1 MEKKVTL
8 PKHKFHIKTGD
19 TVVVTGGNSK
29 GKRGVVKEVIVEKD
43 RARVEGVAMIT
54 KHLKPTA
61 SSPQGSLEKT
71 EGSIHISNLKLVDPT
86 TGEPTRTGR
95 KLNEKG
101 KLQRFSKKTGN
112 FIPDQSAS
120 AGRK

>member
-1 MEKKVTL
+1 MEKKITL
-8 PKHKFHIKTGD
+8 PKHKFHIKAGD
-19 TVVVTGGNSK
+19 TVLVIGGNSK
-29 GKRGVVKEVIVEKD
+29 GQRGVVKEVIVEKD

-71 EGSIHISNLKLVDPT
+71 EGSVHISNLMVVDPA

-95 KLNEKG
+95 KLNDKG
-101 KLQRFSKKTGN
+101 KLQRYSKKTGN
-112 FIPDQSAS
+112 FIPDNF
-120 AGRK
+120 RKE

>member
-1 MEKKVTL
+1 MEKKITL
-8 PKHKFHIKTGD
+8 PKHKFHIQAGD
-19 TVVVTGGNSK
+19 TVVVIGGNSK
-29 GKRGVVKEVIVEKD
+29 GLRGVVKEVIVEKD

-61 SSPQGSLEKT
+61 SNPQGNLVKT
-71 EGSIHISNLKLVDPT
+71 EGSVHISNLMLVDPA

-95 KLNEKG
+95 KVNEKG

-112 FIPDQSAS
+112 FIPDSY
-120 AGRK
+120 RKQ

>member
-1 MEKKVTL
+1 MEKKVKL

-19 TVVVTGGNSK
+19 IVLVIGGNSK
-29 GKRGVVKEVIVEKD
+29 GQRGVVKEVIVEKD

-61 SSPQGSLEKT
+61 QNPQGSLEKT
-71 EGSIHISNLKLVDPT
+71 EGSIHISNLMVVDPT

-112 FIPDQSAS
+112 FIPDG
-120 AGRK
+120 GRK

>member
-1 MEKKVTL
+1 MEKRITL
-8 PKHKFHIKTGD
+8 PKHKFHIQAGD
-19 TVVVTGGNSK
+19 TVVVIGGNSK
-29 GKRGVVKEVIVEKD
+29 GLRGVVKEVIVEKD

-61 SSPQGSLEKT
+61 SNPQGNLVKT
-71 EGSIHISNLKLVDPT
+71 EGSVHISNLMLVDPA

-95 KLNEKG
+95 KVNEKG

-112 FIPDQSAS
+112 FIPDSC
-120 AGRK
+120 RKQ

>member
-1 MEKKVTL
+1 MEKRITL
-8 PKHKFHIKTGD
+8 PKHKFHIQAGD
-19 TVVVTGGNSK
+19 TVVVIGGNSK
-29 GKRGVVKEVIVEKD
+29 GLRGVVKEMIVEKD

-61 SSPQGSLEKT
+61 SNPQGNLVKT
-71 EGSIHISNLKLVDPT
+71 EGSVHISNLMLVDPA

-95 KLNEKG
+95 KVNEKG

-112 FIPDQSAS
+112 FIPDSY
-120 AGRK
+120 RKQ

>member
-1 MEKKVTL
+1 MEKRITL
-8 PKHKFHIKTGD
+8 PKHKFHIQAGD
-19 TVVVTGGNSK
+19 TVVVIGGNSK
-29 GKRGVVKEVIVEKD
+29 GLRGVVKEVIVEKD

-61 SSPQGSLEKT
+61 SNPQGNLVKT
-71 EGSIHISNLKLVDPT
+71 EGSVHISNLMLVDPA

-95 KLNEKG
+95 KVNEKG

-112 FIPDQSAS
+112 FIPDSY
-120 AGRK
+120 RKQ

>member
-1 MEKKVTL
+1 MEKKITL
-8 PKHKFHIKTGD
+8 PKHKFHIKSGD
-19 TVVVTGGNSK
+19 TVLVIGGNSK
-29 GKRGVVKEVIVEKD
+29 GQRGVVKEVIVEKD

-61 SSPQGSLEKT
+61 SNPQGSLEKT
-71 EGSIHISNLKLVDPT
+71 EGSVHISNLKLVDPA

-95 KLNEKG
+95 KANEKG

-112 FIPDQSAS
+112 FIPDRSAE

>member
-1 MEKKVTL
+1 MEKKRFI
-8 PKHKFHIKTGD
+8 PKHKFHVKTGD
-19 TVVVTGGNSK
+19 TVLVIGGNAK
-29 GKRGVVKEVIVEKD
+29 GQRGVVKEVIVEKD

-54 KHLKPTA
+54 KHMKPTA
-61 SSPQGSLEKT
+61 SSPQGSLMKT
-71 EGSIHISNLKLVDPT
+71 EGSIHISNLKLIDPV

-112 FIPDQSAS
+112 FIPDPAIRQKA
-120 AGRK
+120 

>member
-1 MEKKVTL
+1 MEKKITL
-8 PKHKFHIKTGD
+8 PKPKFHIQAGD
-19 TVVVTGGNSK
+19 TVVVIGGNSK
-29 GKRGVVKEVIVEKD
+29 GLRGVVKEVIVEKD

-61 SSPQGSLEKT
+61 SNPQGNLVKT
-71 EGSIHISNLKLVDPT
+71 EGSVHISNLMLVDPA

-95 KLNEKG
+95 KVNEKG

-112 FIPDQSAS
+112 FIPDSY
-120 AGRK
+120 RKQ

>member
-1 MEKKVTL
+1 MEKKVNL
-8 PKHKFHIKTGD
+8 PKHKFHVKTGD
-19 TVVVTGGNSK
+19 TVVVIGGNSK
-29 GKRGVVKEVIVEKD
+29 GLRGVVKEIIVEKD

-71 EGSIHISNLKLVDPT
+71 EGSVHISNLKLVDPA

-101 KLQRFSKKTGN
+101 KLQRYSKKTGN
-112 FIPDQSAS
+112 LIPDQFKST
-120 AGRK
+120 GRN

>member
-1 MEKKVTL
+1 MEKKITL
-8 PKHKFHIKTGD
+8 PKHKFHVKTGD
-19 TVVVTGGNSK
+19 TVLVIGGNSK
-29 GKRGVVKEVIVEKD
+29 GLRGVVKEIIVEKD
-43 RARVEGVAMIT
+43 RARVEGVAIIT
-54 KHLKPTA
+54 KHMKPTA

-71 EGSIHISNLKLVDPT
+71 EGSVHISNLKVIDPA

-112 FIPDQSAS
+112 FIPDV
-120 AGRK
+120 RK